1 LNRYSSLSVTADGK
15 SFVTTQERLQATIY
29 VGDSPAVLSDKVDW
43 KLTPISSEQATGYAL
58 SWTAA
63 GKLIQL
69 DSTNRA
75 YITNADGSNRAHLLE
90 SDPLVAGAYACGPG
104 DMVVMP
110 LVTEDNKQQIWRLN
124 VANGELRQL
133 GFGNLEG
140 GPSCT
145 PDGKWGVYLEADA
158 SQHLYK
164 VSVDGGTPLELSHG
178 RISYPAVSPDGASVA
193 YLRID
198 GQGASAKSKFVVQK
212 LEGGAPLKEMDL
224 PSTYNAWELGWTPD
238 GQALTYV
245 HNTTGNTQN
254 VYMQPLSGGAPVQLT
269 HFDSEPA
276 LIRAYAWSRDG
287 KKFAI
292 TRARYNDT
300 DVVMFSGF
308 R

>member
-1 LNRYSSLSVTADGK
+1 
-15 SFVTTQERLQATIY
+15 
-29 VGDSPAVLSDKVDW
+29 
-43 KLTPISSEQATGYAL
+43 
-58 SWTAA
+58 
-63 GKLIQL
+63 
-69 DSTNRA
+69 
-75 YITNADGSNRAHLLE
+75 
-90 SDPLVAGAYACGPG
+90 
-104 DMVVMP
+104 MVVMP

-212 LEGGAPLKEMDL
+212 LEGCAAEG
-224 PSTYNAWELGWTPD
+224 D
-238 GQALTYV
+238 GLAFNL
-245 HNTTGNTQN
+245 
-254 VYMQPLSGGAPVQLT
+254 
-269 HFDSEPA
+269 
-276 LIRAYAWSRDG
+276 
-287 KKFAI
+287 
-292 TRARYNDT
+292 
-300 DVVMFSGF
+300 
-308 R
+308 